1 MAIKDVRPEE
11 PAGSEKQ
18 IKKRNS
24 STEKISKNG
33 NPKNLHQKSK
43 PDDGLVELE
52 GGFVMYPAEIL
63 DFSEGTD
70 SD

>member
-1 MAIKDVRPEE
+1 MAIKDALPDEPE
-11 PAGSEKQ
+11 GFEKQ

>member
-1 MAIKDVRPEE
+1 MAIKDVLPEE

-63 DFSEGTD
+63 DFSEF
-70 SD
+70 

>member
-1 MAIKDVRPEE
+1 MSVKDALDEN
-11 PAGSEKQ
+11 SEST
-18 IKKRNS
+18 IKKQNT

-33 NPKNLHQKSK
+33 NPKNLHPKSK
-43 PDDGLVELE
+43 PDDGMVELE

>member
-1 MAIKDVRPEE
+1 MAIDKAFTD
-11 PAGSEKQ
+11 SEKKE
-18 IKKRNS
+18 INRKNV

-33 NPKNLHQKSK
+33 NPKNLHVKSK
-43 PDDGLVELE
+43 PDDGMVELE
-52 GGFVMYPAEIL
+52 GGFLMYPAEIL